1 VKDVTAVIS
10 PSMLSVSSVTP
21 VTDCLYSL
29 THSSNT
35 LILHT
40 AQDSGVVT
48 VEVTDTKHSVYI
60 FGCSDATID
69 VKGKCKSVCIDGC
82 KKAKVLVDDC
92 ISSVELVNCQRMQV
106 RSAIRQ

>member
-1 VKDVTAVIS
+1 VRNFTESECLFALHA
-10 PSMLSVSSVTP
+10 LSAFT
-21 VTDCLYSL
+21 Y
-29 THSSNT
+29 
-35 LILHT
+35 

-106 RSAIRQ
+106 RSACVSAAMTLISSI